1 MRRLADPLLLSAA
14 LLALLLAA
22 LPHAGPLFAWLF
34 PGTAPP
40 VYDKGGFALLAL
52 NHLLLVLG
60 ATGISAVIGIA
71 AAIAV
76 TRRAGRAFRPLTETL
91 AAIGQTVPPVGV
103 LALSVPVMGFGAR
116 PALLALSLYGLLP
129 VVQATLAGLDSV
141 PTPVREAADGLGF
154 PPWRRLFAA
163 ELPLAAPLILA
174 GLRTTAVIDVGTA
187 AIASTIGVRTLG
199 TPIILGLDGDNTAY
213 VVQGAVLVALL
224 ALVLD
229 QAIGRL
235 GRLVAARGQP
245 AVGD

>member
-1 MRRLADPLLLSAA
+1 M
-14 LLALLLAA
+14 
-22 LPHAGPLFAWLF
+22 
-34 PGTAPP
+34 P
-40 VYDKGGFALLAL
+40 VL
-52 NHLLLVLG
+52 
-60 ATGISAVIGIA
+60 
-71 AAIAV
+71 
-76 TRRAGRAFRPLTETL
+76 
-91 AAIGQTVPPVGV
+91 
-103 LALSVPVMGFGAR
+103 GFGAR

-141 PTPVREAADGLGF
+141 PAPVREAAEGLGF
-154 PPWRRLFAA
+154 PPWRRLLAA

-229 QAIGRL
+229 QAIGRV
-235 GRLVAARGQP
+235 GRWATASETRRAA
-245 AVGD
+245 A

>member
-1 MRRLADPLLLSAA
+1 
-14 LLALLLAA
+14 
-22 LPHAGPLFAWLF
+22 
-34 PGTAPP
+34 
-40 VYDKGGFALLAL
+40 
-52 NHLLLVLG
+52 
-60 ATGISAVIGIA
+60 
-71 AAIAV
+71 
-76 TRRAGRAFRPLTETL
+76 
-91 AAIGQTVPPVGV
+91 
-103 LALSVPVMGFGAR
+103 VPVLGFGAR

-141 PTPVREAADGLGF
+141 PAPVREAAEGLGF
-154 PPWRRLFAA
+154 PPWRRLLAA

-229 QAIGRL
+229 QAIGRV
-235 GRLVAARGQP
+235 GRWATASETRRAA
-245 AVGD
+245 A